1 MSAMSELDIERLED
15 MEALEIEKE
24 EMFWELYDEFLEE
37 RFEGIPLEEIPEAES
52 YLRRHLWD
60 YIFFV
65 DMMSAP
71 NGDWEELIDKDWCK
85 RDFLIYVI
93 YTQADSNCHVNEL
106 RNAIYNYIK
115 DNHMDLLFPDR

>member
-1 MSAMSELDIERLED
+1 MKDRFRDIP
-15 MEALEIEKE
+15 I
-24 EMFWELYDEFLEE
+24 
-37 RFEGIPLEEIPEAES
+37 EEIPEIES
-52 YLRRHLWD
+52 YLHRHLWD

-71 NGDWEELIDKDWCK
+71 EGNWEKLIDKDWCK

-93 YTQADSNCHVNEL
+93 NMQADSNCHVNEL